1 MKRLLLALAA
11 SSAVA
16 FGAVAQ
22 SNPGTSS
29 KNEGAPA
36 VSQSGASGS
45 RSVKVRANI
54 DSGTR
59 TTVRSRT
66 DSPSVAYRTSRTRH
80 VIASDSRPSQVTVV
94 KKKKYA
100 KNKKKKRTYVYAS
113 QPSRTTIVERRRT
126 GGVVTTGVDRT
137 REVSERRSG
146 ASVGV
151 TTRTNSTTRTT
162 TRSTTGSASGS
173 GESGGASVRG
183 TVNTR

>member
-45 RSVKVRANI
+45 KSVKVRANI

-94 KKKKYA
+94 KKKYA